1 MDLLSHN
8 NKYIVAIQGEGGGG
22 VGQGVKGYISRIVEL
37 PRNKNLLRI

>member
-8 NKYIVAIQGEGGGG
+8 NKYIVTIQGEGGG